1 MVNFPSYDADMY
13 ADDGILHPYEHY
25 RTLRNLGGAVWLS
38 KQSVWAISRYEDVV
52 RSLRNHAVF
61 SSAHG
66 VGLNE
71 SINKNLPGTTLGS
84 DPPLHDKLRK
94 ILMQPISMSAL
105 NAMRPEIQATA
116 DALIERL
123 VRMRSFDAA
132 TDLAQHLPLT
142 IVSQQ
147 VGLPEEGRQNMLAYA
162 AATFDMIGPD
172 NERAR
177 NGMGVVQQ
185 MRDYTASMTRK
196 TLKPGSWAARL
207 LDQVDA
213 GEIEPERFLLMMR
226 DYLGPSLDTTI
237 FATGNL
243 IFLFSQFP
251 DQWDLLREQP
261 RLIQS
266 AINEAIRL
274 ESPIRG
280 FTRYLLAD
288 HEIDGVTL
296 PAGSRALILY
306 ASANRDERKWEDPER
321 FDIRRKANDHVGFG
335 IGIHSCAGMN
345 LAKLE
350 IECLLN
356 ALLPR
361 VRRFEAG
368 APVRAMNNSLRG
380 WASLPVTVHI

>member
-1 MVNFPSYDADMY
+1 MTNYPSYDADIY
-13 ADDGILHPYEHY
+13 SDDGIVHPYEHY
-25 RTLRNLGGAVWLS
+25 RRLRDLRGAVWLT
-38 KQSVWAISRYEDVV
+38 KQSVWAIPRYDDVV
-52 RSLRNHAVF
+52 RALRNHAVF

-71 SINKNLPGTTLGS
+71 AINKNLPGTTLGS

-94 ILMQPISMSAL
+94 ILMQPISPSAL
-105 NAMRPEIQATA
+105 SAMRPEIQATA
-116 DALIERL
+116 NALIERL
-123 VRMRSFDAA
+123 VDMRSFDAA

-177 NGMGVVQQ
+177 AGLGIIQQ
-185 MRDYTASMTRK
+185 MREYTASMTRE

-207 LDQVDA
+207 LDKVDA
-213 GEIEPERFLLMMR
+213 GEIEPQRFALMMR

-243 IFLFSQFP
+243 IYLFSRFP
-251 DQWDLLREQP
+251 DQWDVLREQP
-261 RLIQS
+261 NLIQS

-280 FTRYLLAD
+280 FTRYLLQD
-288 HEIDGVTL
+288 HEIDGVLL
-296 PAGSRALILY
+296 PKGSRALILY
-306 ASANRDERKWEDPER
+306 ASANRDERKWDDPER
-321 FDIRRKANDHVGFG
+321 FDIRRKTADHVGFG
-335 IGIHSCAGMN
+335 MGIHSCAGMN

-368 APVRAMNNSLRG
+368 EPVRAMNNSLRG
-380 WASLPVTVHI
+380 LSSLPVTVHV

>member
-1 MVNFPSYDADMY
+1 MTNFPSYDADIY
-13 ADDGILHPYEHY
+13 SDDGVVHPYGHY
-25 RTLRNLGGAVWLS
+25 RTLRDLGGAVWLT
-38 KQSVWAISRYEDVV
+38 KQSVWAISRYDDVT
-52 RSLRNHAVF
+52 RALRNHIVF

-66 VGLNE
+66 VGLNDA
-71 SINKNLPGTTLGS
+71 INKGLPGTTLAS
-84 DPPLHDKLRK
+84 DPPLHDHLRK
-94 ILMQPISMSAL
+94 ILMQPISPSAL
-105 NAMRPEIQATA
+105 NVMRQEIQATA

-123 VRMRSFDAA
+123 VDMRSFDAA

-147 VGLPEEGRQNMLAYA
+147 VGLPEAGRQNMLAYA
-162 AATFDMIGPD
+162 AATFDMLGPD

-177 NGMGVVQQ
+177 NGMGVIQD
-185 MRDYTASMTRK
+185 MRAYTASMTRQ

-207 LDQVDA
+207 LDHVEA
-213 GEIEPERFLLMMR
+213 GTIEPHRFALMMR

-243 IFLFSQFP
+243 ISLFSRFP
-251 DQWDLLREQP
+251 DQWDLLRAQP
-261 RLIQS
+261 KLLQG

-280 FTRYLLAD
+280 FTRYLLSD

-306 ASANRDERKWEDPER
+306 ASANRDERKWDDPER
-321 FDIRRKANDHVGFG
+321 FDIRRKTLDHVGFG
-335 IGIHSCAGMN
+335 MGIHSCAGMN

-368 APVRAMNNSLRG
+368 VPVRAMNNSLRG
-380 WASLPVTVHI
+380 FASLPVTVHV